1 MQKIVLFALGLLFTT
16 FVFNSA
22 FATQIQIVTD
32 NGNVFT
38 VSATANSTN
47 TSASKNSTSNGNGLG
62 TGAQIVTIKPQGF
75 VIAGTDSTTGNSIT
89 LRPYNKVNTGTFA
102 AGFQTSDAVQK
113 MYVPKINSQYVYNNG
128 ALQDN
133 AAPQSNVLA
142 PSSTTVLSGS
152 PYRTVSSNGISV
164 TGPGTLG
171 ILLNSGLGS
180 TVVTGSG
187 LTGGGSAF
195 FGTLVDPTMPPTAYD
210 GGAHGYTMMT
220 PPISSGTVSGGSVT
234 VPINKYVSSS
244 ANAYATYT
252 WSWSYCSMSAYT
264 GWSWSCGYDSG
275 TGVASV
281 NGYASGNFFYVT
293 SVSYTTSDGYA
304 ANYYPHG
311 GSQSCGRGGCSYSS
325 YGSSYVPYITLY
337 DKSPFNPSTKTPT
350 YAADFQSQVTF
361 NPSYQY
367 WLIVTPTS
375 GGTTI
380 GATNYDPNSQ
390 MFFKVTNLP
399 ANKPFQILQNGIV
412 GVHGVTDPSGT
423 ISLSASQIAAG
434 GQSSISGE
442 LDLYANSPS
451 YIGTIGTAVYDT
463 VNNQMFNIPASS
475 QQIYTPFAYVLI
487 PMPSA
492 SNISNVLVNSDT
504 ATQLPYLSKSYAPGS
519 SMMVPIIPGLK
530 TISFTI
536 NGSPITISLS
546 TVMASTGISIV
557 TPGTS
562 SNSGYKTDG
571 SAAQVSVDTGGD
583 AAAIAPKDGTM
594 YALVNAQI
602 SADTS
607 FSSSAVYNYQQTAV
621 QYIYEDYNP
630 STGWY
635 TRANCPQGQFLASGC
650 ADNISYAPSGAH
662 AGPLTV
668 YVDTFVNGIMVGSQ
682 IVYNNQNPI
691 IQQSSSVSNWSMSG
705 SSAMAMHYPQ
715 SSASGLVQVSVHA
728 GDLVEFYLRAHLDAY
743 GDSIP
748 VQTGSYGVFTTTSQV
763 SAGSATVNLSSGSI
777 LTGIS

>member
-1 MQKIVLFALGLLFTT
+1 MQKIGLLVVTIFLCTVIT
-16 FVFNSA
+16 DDA

-47 TSASKNSTSNGNGLG
+47 SNGSKNSTSNGNGLG
-62 TGAQIVTIKPQGF
+62 TGAQIVTIKPQGY
-75 VIAGTDSTTGNSIT
+75 VIAGIDSTIGNSIT
-89 LRPYNKVNTGTFA
+89 LKPYNKVNTGTFA
-102 AGFQTSDAVQK
+102 AGFQTSDPVQK
-113 MYVPKINSQYVYNNG
+113 MYVPKINSQYIYNNG

-133 AAPQSNVLA
+133 TAPQSNILA

-152 PYRTVSSNGISV
+152 PHNTVSSNGISI

-180 TVVTGSG
+180 TVVTGTG

-195 FGTLVDPTMPPTAYD
+195 FGTLVDPTIPPTAYD
-210 GGAHGYTMMT
+210 GGTHGYTIMS
-220 PPISSGTVSGGSVT
+220 PPISSGTSSGGTVT

-244 ANAYATYT
+244 ANVYSTYT
-252 WSWSYCSMSAYT
+252 WSWSYCYENAYT

-275 TGVASV
+275 TGIASV
-281 NGYASGNFFYVT
+281 NGYVSGSYYYVT
-293 SVSYTTSDGYA
+293 SVSYTTNDGYA
-304 ANYYPHG
+304 TNYYPHG
-311 GSQSCGRGGCSYSS
+311 SSSSCGRGGCSYSS
-325 YGSSYVPYITLY
+325 YGSAFVPYITLY
-337 DKSPFNPSTKTPT
+337 DKSPFVPATSTYTS
-350 YAADFQSQVTF
+350 DFQSQVTF

-380 GATNYDPNSQ
+380 GATTYDPSSQ
-390 MFFKVTNLP
+390 MFFKVTSLP

-412 GVHGVTDPSGT
+412 GVQGVTDPSGT

-442 LDLYANSPS
+442 LDLYTNSPS

-504 ATQLPYLSKSYAPGS
+504 TIPLPYLSKSYAPGS

-536 NGSPITISLS
+536 NGSPITINLS

-562 SNSGYKTDG
+562 SNSGYKTDS
-571 SAAQVSVDTGGD
+571 SAVQVSVDTGGD

-607 FSSSAVYNYQQTAV
+607 FSSSAAYNYQQTPV
-621 QYIYEDYNP
+621 QYIYEIYKPNIGLYGP
-630 STGWY
+630 SP
-635 TRANCPQGQFLASGC
+635 CPQWQFLANGC
-650 ADNISYAPSGAH
+650 SDTLTYAPSGAH

-668 YVDTFVNGIMVGSQ
+668 YVDTLVNGIMVGSQ

-691 IQQSSSVSNWSMSG
+691 IQQSSSVSNWSLSS

-743 GDSIP
+743 GDSISVP
-748 VQTGSYGVFTTTSQV
+748 TGSYGVFTTTSQV
-763 SAGSATVNLSSGSI
+763 SAGSATVNLNSGSI